1 MLGESVPLASRNKT
15 VVAIER
21 ISKSN
26 MKDSTMLKQA
36 EMFEEL
42 DVGYR
47 LQEMSLGGFSKTN
60 LNPTMQLPA
69 DTPHTLDDPS

>member
-1 MLGESVPLASRNKT
+1 
-15 VVAIER
+15 
-21 ISKSN
+21 